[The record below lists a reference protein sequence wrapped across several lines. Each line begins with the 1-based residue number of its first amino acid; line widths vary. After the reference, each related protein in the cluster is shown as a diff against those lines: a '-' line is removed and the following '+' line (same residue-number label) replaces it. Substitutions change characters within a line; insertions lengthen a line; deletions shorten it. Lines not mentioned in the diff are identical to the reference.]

1 MATNE
6 NPQVLLPAPRESTVC
21 LFYYPIWGQATWMSK
36 QEVFTVTVFQFCRVF
51 MNTFTTSLHA
61 LSSNIVIITLSFHR
75 SFILWLRS
83 HNIECLGS
91 VGGRRCCK
99 KNEVLKIA
107 KDCCVTECVLWRSGE
122 VYFYSSLSRLVSEA
136 ALGARKSS
144 GSIPRQG
151 KISLAFRLKMI
162 IFLVDSFSDELFTL
176 LKCQEKN
183 SGRPEI
189 CLFVFWPTVQ
199 TLKSIQLY
207 CAIKQKS
214 SKVKKLEP
222 VDVWLFFFD

>member
-122 VYFYSSLSRLVSEA
+122 VYFYSSLSRPVSEA

-144 GSIPRQG
+144 GSVPRQG

-162 IFLVDSFSDELFTL
+162 IFPCWVFFWWIIYSVKMSGKELRTAWNLLVCFLANSPNPQKYSTL
-176 LKCQEKN
+176 LCYKTEKQQ
-183 SGRPEI
+183 S
-189 CLFVFWPTVQ
+189 
-199 TLKSIQLY
+199 
-207 CAIKQKS
+207 
-214 SKVKKLEP
+214 
-222 VDVWLFFFD
+222 